1 MQDFSVEGGPQNV
14 WGGPIFRGWNE
25 ILLLGKALKFGV
37 IFQKYALKLIK
48 ILRKLEKKC
57 RFFRKFFNFRAGHKF
72 LIMGK
77 IKNLNGHAIIGGSGG
92 GAPRR

>member
-14 WGGPIFRGWNE
+14 WGVSPIFRGLNE

-48 ILRKLEKKC
+48 Y
-57 RFFRKFFNFRAGHKF
+57 
-72 LIMGK
+72 
-77 IKNLNGHAIIGGSGG
+77 
-92 GAPRR
+92 